1 MRFTFSGTVHCGAA
15 PPHRD
20 FGADVTSG
28 ATIPGETPQPRNHAP
43 WRTPAPVTRP
53 RRQEP
58 PTPTHRATAR
68 SQAHLLS
75 AGLAPRNTVRAIQ
88 VGPRGGKT
96 TSRNLLE
103 SNLHIAMFSLNGCS
117 RSMYVPMLF
126 KIGLGNL
133 CCWEE
138 GVPIMMLHDTLRA
151 MAKERDIVSK

>member
-1 MRFTFSGTVHCGAA
+1 MRFTFSGTVHCGTA

-28 ATIPGETPQPRNHAP
+28 ATIPGETPQPRNHAT
-43 WRTPAPVTRP
+43 WCTPAPVTRP

-75 AGLAPRNTVRAIQ
+75 AGLAPRNTVRAHQ

-103 SNLHIAMFSLNGCS
+103 SNLHIAMFSLNNIGTYMLQLQPVKENIPIC
-117 RSMYVPMLF
+117 RVPSTRCLEVVF
-126 KIGLGNL
+126 LPLLGQL
-133 CCWEE
+133 
-138 GVPIMMLHDTLRA
+138 
-151 MAKERDIVSK
+151 